1 MTLLLYLGVGETWLV
16 FTINIF
22 QVLFLKVN
30 FCIGTYIN
38 VLPQTRLKNVQE
50 TGYSS
55 TNTYL
60 FFIGACCHIG
70 DLLIIWFEG
79 SVLV

>member
-1 MTLLLYLGVGETWLV
+1 MRARLSILTLKMRVRVNDFVVSLGLGVGETGLV

-38 VLPQTRLKNVQE
+38 VLPQTR
-50 TGYSS
+50 
-55 TNTYL
+55 
-60 FFIGACCHIG
+60 
-70 DLLIIWFEG
+70 
-79 SVLV
+79 

>member
-1 MTLLLYLGVGETWLV
+1 MLLSLGVGETGLV

-30 FCIGTYIN
+30 FCIGTYFN
-38 VLPQTRLKNVQE
+38 VLPPKRFKNVQE

-55 TNTYL
+55 IN
-60 FFIGACCHIG
+60 AH
-70 DLLIIWFEG
+70 WFYRGMLSHWEPAMYWPI
-79 SVLV
+79 